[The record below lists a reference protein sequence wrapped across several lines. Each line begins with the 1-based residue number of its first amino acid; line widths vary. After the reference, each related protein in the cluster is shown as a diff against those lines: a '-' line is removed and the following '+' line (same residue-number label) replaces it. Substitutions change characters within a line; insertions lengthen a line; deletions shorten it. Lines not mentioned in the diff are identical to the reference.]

1 MSRVI
6 GVIKA
11 IRLRRNEM
19 NIAPSRRA
27 KVYLETKYADSF
39 GSATYAFFV
48 RLASAS
54 AVEVAEHFPSDVV
67 SADNAVQ
74 VVTDS
79 AVVYLPLSELIDVE
93 QEKARLA
100 AEREKMEGEI
110 LRVEKKLSNE
120 SFVSKAPAA
129 VVDAERAKLSAYREK
144 LSGILSALGKLG

>member
-1 MSRVI
+1 M
-6 GVIKA
+6 
-11 IRLRRNEM
+11 
-19 NIAPSRRA
+19 
-27 KVYLETKYADSF
+27 
-39 GSATYAFFV
+39 
-48 RLASAS
+48 
-54 AVEVAEHFPSDVV
+54 

-93 QEKARLA
+93 KEKARLA
-100 AEREKMEGEI
+100 AEQEKMEGEI

>member
-1 MSRVI
+1 M
-6 GVIKA
+6 
-11 IRLRRNEM
+11 
-19 NIAPSRRA
+19 
-27 KVYLETKYADSF
+27 
-39 GSATYAFFV
+39 
-48 RLASAS
+48 
-54 AVEVAEHFPSDVV
+54 V

-79 AVVYLPLSELIDVE
+79 AVVYLPLLELIDVE